1 MSSYTL
7 SESDVARALAFQ
19 LTAKRIPGSDPW
31 HGGNLHITGSEEIE
45 LILASGVC
53 DDEDDDTKIS
63 YVQWCI
69 EFRDAQRSLL
79 QSLRAPIEE
88 SILIRKQLMTEY
100 ESYHHRSIT
109 PEVRDN
115 LQTTARARANERLR
129 AIKRK
134 EIESWRREFKEQHK
148 QEELNKAEDRLSE
161 DLTVD

>member
-53 DDEDDDTKIS
+53 DDEDDDMKIS

-69 EFRDAQRSLL
+69 EFCDAQRSLL

-88 SILIRKQLMTEY
+88 SIL
-100 ESYHHRSIT
+100 SVSIGFIC
-109 PEVRDN
+109 DC
-115 LQTTARARANERLR
+115 LL
-129 AIKRK
+129 
-134 EIESWRREFKEQHK
+134 
-148 QEELNKAEDRLSE
+148 
-161 DLTVD
+161 LT